1 MEDLVRMSDVSP
13 ASRVVLLLHFQEG
26 LSLPEIAAALELPL
40 GTVKSRLGYGLF
52 LLRKR
57 LGEKARKG
65 ARDE

>member
-1 MEDLVRMSDVSP
+1 
-13 ASRVVLLLHFQEG
+13 VVLLLHFQEG

-40 GTVKSRLGYGLF
+40 GTVKSRLGYGLS